1 MPITQMIF
9 WKRCKLLLFLFIM
22 LFSISLFTAG
32 IDYIAGGSPIPLYS
46 SGADNFN
53 PAFGIFQNNNF
64 YTINTLF
71 SGKAGIYNKISL
83 AVKSNTYSFKITFN
97 SNFYDDKTLNLQ
109 FSSLIARNL
118 SVGIAMKAFLQGQNV
133 LTFNGGIV
141 WDKKHYIMSI
151 AYFNFGGL
159 ETFPDFPKYYGNDF
173 LKNIANPELFFLNE
187 NNGYLRE
194 GVISNFI
201 FTSNEKWYLSITIN
215 QFVDSFDNLLKLGWE
230 NVYWGA
236 LYRLSDGSYLGFGTN
251 KYFNSAGVGFSKK
264 VLFASYAFLWQTKKF
279 TKHIVTAGVIF

>member
-1 MPITQMIF
+1 
-9 WKRCKLLLFLFIM
+9 
-22 LFSISLFTAG
+22 
-32 IDYIAGGSPIPLYS
+32 
-46 SGADNFN
+46 
-53 PAFGIFQNNNF
+53 
-64 YTINTLF
+64 
-71 SGKAGIYNKISL
+71 
-83 AVKSNTYSFKITFN
+83 
-97 SNFYDDKTLNLQ
+97 
-109 FSSLIARNL
+109 
-118 SVGIAMKAFLQGQNV
+118 MKAFLQGQNV